1 MKQNQ
6 IITPNI
12 VSILNITYHLEVKTL
27 INSQISVLAIAPY
40 RAMTRQLETISKEF
54 PEIKLTIY
62 VGDREEGIELA
73 KENFHS
79 NFDAILSRGGTA
91 TLLHEAVSLPVIEI
105 ETSSFDLLAVLNLAD
120 VPNNHVALIGYPNII
135 RTCNK
140 LCELFNYDVDVYEI
154 TSEDEIYKE
163 FPSIIEKNYS
173 AIIGDVAGY
182 TCAHKYGIRSYLITS
197 GDSSIRKAFQSV
209 RTLHQMNKQLT
220 TDNHFYKAVLQN
232 NLANTVVLSEQ
243 GRLVYKSNIDAN
255 QNDLINVLRE
265 KLISFDLT
273 TPQKFH
279 FQIQN
284 SAYTVFTRI
293 IHAEDE
299 DCIAFDY
306 SINPVVKNTRTGI
319 DYYNADE
326 VKNMYENSIYGII
339 GALPSFVELIK
350 EYNHFPNPILLE
362 GENGMGKAYFSM
374 LFYLLSNRI
383 ASPYIHISGD
393 LLTEKSWEFL
403 LKHHQSP
410 LCDTNTTI
418 CFTDLDSLSHEKLTT
433 LLSYILSGQC
443 ARNNR
448 LIFSFADSYSKLPE
462 ATVTQYK
469 NKLHCNVI
477 PLTPLRDNPASIKNM
492 ATLYINWL
500 NITGE
505 KSIQGFTDE
514 ALSVLAHYTWP
525 QNYFQLQRVL
535 NFCYSSTDGITI
547 DKADVQ
553 KALSTEEPLLPIPQS
568 GTDIYHNVIDLSDSL
583 ENITNAIV
591 RQVLRMNN
599 GNKSQT
605 AESLGISRA
614 TLWRI
619 LKR

>member
-1 MKQNQ
+1 MK
-6 IITPNI
+6 
-12 VSILNITYHLEVKTL
+12 KT
-27 INSQISVLAIAPY
+27 QISVLAIAPY
-40 RAMTRQLETISKEF
+40 RAMARQLETIAQDF
-54 PEIKLTIY
+54 PEIKLTVH
-62 VGDREEGIELA
+62 VGDRKEGIELA

-140 LCELFNYDVDVYEI
+140 LCKLFKYDVDVYEI
-154 TSEDEIYKE
+154 TSEEEIYKE
-163 FPSIIEKNYS
+163 FPNIIGKNYN

-197 GDSSIRKAFQSV
+197 GDSSIRKAFQNV
-209 RTLHQMNKQLT
+209 RTLYQMNRQLT

-232 NLANTVVLSEQ
+232 NLANTIVLSDH
-243 GRLVYKSNIDAN
+243 GRLVYKSNVDIH
-255 QNDLINVLRE
+255 QNELINTLKE
-265 KLISFDLT
+265 KLISYSTT

-284 SAYTVFTRI
+284 TAYTVFTRI
-293 IHAEDE
+293 IHTEDE
-299 DCIAFDY
+299 NCIAFDY
-306 SINPVVKNTRTGI
+306 SVTPIVKGTHTGI
-319 DYYNADE
+319 DYYNADD
-326 VKNMYENSIYGII
+326 VKNMYESSIYGII
-339 GALPSFVELIK
+339 GATQSFLDLIK

-374 LFYLLSNRI
+374 LFYLLGNRLT
-383 ASPYIHISGD
+383 SPYIHISCD
-393 LLTEKSWEFL
+393 LVTEKSWDFL
-403 LKHHQSP
+403 LKHHLSP

-418 CFTDLDSLSHEKLTT
+418 CFTDLDALSQEKLTT

-448 LIFSFADSYSKLPE
+448 LILSFADSCRRQSE
-462 ATVTQYK
+462 TIITQYK

-477 PLTPLRDNPASIKNM
+477 PLPPLRDNPSAIKNM

-535 NFCYSSTDGITI
+535 NYCYSSTNGITI
-547 DKADVQ
+547 DKEDVQ

-568 GTDIYHNVIDLSDSL
+568 GADVYHNVIDLSDSL
-583 ENITNAIV
+583 ESITNAIV
-591 RQVLRMNN
+591 RQVLRINN

-619 LKR
+619 LKK